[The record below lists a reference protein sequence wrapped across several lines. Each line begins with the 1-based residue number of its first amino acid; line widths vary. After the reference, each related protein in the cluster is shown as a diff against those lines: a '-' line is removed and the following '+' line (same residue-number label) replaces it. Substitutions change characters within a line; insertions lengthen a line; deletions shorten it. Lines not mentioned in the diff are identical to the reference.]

1 MKKRLVIYALLIL
14 TVINL
19 TALGTFLF
27 HRFRGCT
34 RAQEALPQSEGFER
48 VKSELVLSGEQTEKF
63 QEYRKAFHAELD
75 SLSARQND
83 LRRLLVKELAAAT
96 PDRKQ
101 MSGLNERIN
110 RLQLEAQERV
120 LTHLLDVRA
129 ILNPEQ
135 QKKFLSII
143 LQRITSPSG
152 PGKYLRG
159 D

>member
-1 MKKRLVIYALLIL
+1 
-14 TVINL
+14 
-19 TALGTFLF
+19 
-27 HRFRGCT
+27 
-34 RAQEALPQSEGFER
+34 
-48 VKSELVLSGEQTEKF
+48 
-63 QEYRKAFHAELD
+63 
-75 SLSARQND
+75 
-83 LRRLLVKELAAAT
+83 
-96 PDRKQ
+96 
-101 MSGLNERIN
+101 
-110 RLQLEAQERV
+110 LQLEAQERV